1 MKYIKFLYIALVVLL
16 LAACQTEQWENMEGG
31 FLISLG
37 EDVSVTTKSTPAE
50 LGKPTTDKFTLK
62 IVKENTGSTLYEGTY
77 TSQIIPAS
85 SGLYT
90 VTATC
95 GNNPVLALD
104 APYYKGEQSGVEV
117 TEGPATTVSLTC
129 KVANA
134 LASVVYN
141 NSEKF
146 DELFSSYAVKITV
159 NQQYVSIG
167 KEQSTKSAYYQAG
180 SLPTFQ
186 FIGTLKDNGQEVS
199 MLLEDE
205 KLTDPATFA
214 TAKHCKLTLSVKPA
228 TSGVILTVEKVEV
241 ENVTISETI
250 PVDWLPKPKIT
261 GFEDGQTSLTYT
273 ETATAIPAQLK
284 FTGSLAIQDVEFSF
298 NFQDPQEKFQALNGK
313 TFLLSQLS
321 EEDRALFNA
330 ASIILPSLDGTNGG
344 QFDFTAMTS
353 NLQTLAGG
361 ADATNTI
368 NLRVKANDR
377 WSSEEPSSYQIITT
391 KPIFH
396 VRAYPGNIWTKEFTM
411 NSLLE
416 EEVESGDYT
425 KLSEGM
431 TYQFSTNGNDWTNFG
446 DDLRKADLT
455 PETTYYIRGVYR
467 GEIASER
474 VEVKTYSI
482 IELENGNMENWTA
495 EERGYYFKVF
505 GGSSAPKLRVYY
517 PWEENPYWNTNNDF
531 TTRYRDASTAS
542 LSTVYRYNS
551 FPAVSYTKD
560 AHGGTWAA
568 ELRNT
573 AAGRGNTS
581 SSQSSYEFN
590 NVPGELF
597 IGNINVTTNGTAAL
611 PDDSYEIVKGKAF
624 TSRPTGIRFYY
635 KYAPYTTDSWK
646 AYIALY
652 DESDN
657 IIAENTVTNGNTI
670 GSYTEVEMPFNYIED
685 PNIIPAKIY
694 IYFASSIYSGNS
706 LPYHS
711 TEVTTWY
718 GDSQRTDETLSGSI
732 LTIDDIS
739 LIYDK

>member
-1 MKYIKFLYIALVVLL
+1 MKYIKSLYIALVVLL

-95 GNNPVLALD
+95 GNNPVLALN

-117 TEGPATTVSLTC
+117 TEGPATSVSLTC

-159 NQQYVSIG
+159 SQQYVSIG

-214 TAKHCKLTLSVKPA
+214 AAKHCKLTLSVKPA

-353 NLQTLAGG
+353 SLQTLAGG

-396 VRAYPGNIWTKEFTM
+396 VSAYPGNIWTKEFTM

-416 EEVESGDYT
+416 EEVESGDYA
-425 KLSEGM
+425 KLSENM
-431 TYQFSTNGNDWTNFG
+431 AYQFSTNGNDWTNLG

-455 PETTYYIRGVYR
+455 PGTTYYIRGVYR

-474 VEVKTYSI
+474 VEVKTYPI
-482 IELENGNMENWTA
+482 IQLNNSNLEIYSQDGKDGNPFDNYGARFYWDNWSTLNELTCDYCFWTA
-495 EERGYYFKVF
+495 YAYNTRSGTRPVSGSEAYNGTSAWIATIGWGY
-505 GGSSAPKLRVYY
+505 
-517 PWEENPYWNTNNDF
+517 
-531 TTRYRDASTAS
+531 
-542 LSTVYRYNS
+542 
-551 FPAVSYTKD
+551 
-560 AHGGTWAA
+560 GGTI
-568 ELRNT
+568 ENT
-573 AAGRGNTS
+573 KFQT
-581 SSQSSYEFN
+581 
-590 NVPGELF
+590 PGELF
-597 IGNINVTTNGTAAL
+597 LGSLTNVNHDEDTTTKNYGI
-611 PDDSYEIVKGKAF
+611 SYN
-624 TSRPTGIRFYY
+624 SHPTHIQFMY
-635 KYAPYTTDSWK
+635 KYFPFENDQSDIYVQ
-646 AYIALY
+646 ILH
-652 DESDN
+652 DN
-657 IIAENTVTNGNTI
+657 IILGDANLQESSKIETYTLGTLTI
-670 GSYTEVEMPFNYIED
+670 NYYKEIEKISLLPNRIILVFRSGSNNFVSNY
-685 PNIIPAKIY
+685 
-694 IYFASSIYSGNS
+694 GNS
-706 LPYHS
+706 GRN
-711 TEVTTWY
+711 EV
-718 GDSQRTDETLSGSI
+718 RFVGSE
-732 LTIDDIS
+732 LYIDDIS